1 MFNIKSFFK
10 SRRHL
15 DVVKLKLILTF
26 SRLLLRAVLSSECI
40 KMRKIILVI
49 KRLNCLKC
57 LKVLDSLDK
66 IESFYFI
73 LVFILPLFAFELFTK
88 CLFLSFLSIVNVPS
102 VLLFQGVSQSLLFS
116 SYIMCSLRC
125 TFWHLCEETNVSV
138 AVQNEYIVF
147 LMYFIILRF

>member
-66 IESFYFI
+66 IESFKFVFVLI
-73 LVFILPLFAFELFTK
+73 FPRVTVQLLTKFVFVCLVWIVYLSVFPVYCECAIGLTVSRRFAVATFF
-88 CLFLSFLSIVNVPS
+88 FLYYV
-102 VLLFQGVSQSLLFS
+102 
-116 SYIMCSLRC
+116 
-125 TFWHLCEETNVSV
+125 
-138 AVQNEYIVF
+138 
-147 LMYFIILRF
+147 